1 MVLRALNLLRRHH
14 CRPLYKEMYS
24 KGWQNN
30 NMSWGPWSPQVPKS
44 SRSRKRDDKKDT
56 KKEEGL
62 VKSYDSGSSAAGSQS
77 SDSSSTEVKFM
88 QEFMAMIKENK
99 MEVPER
105 LQKFVQDDPKVALK
119 EQQKA
124 LNKKRKLMNKIENKK
139 KAIDADKLKWEKWV
153 QDMKTEVQQQR
164 SKFEEN
170 QKRLNSELEALII
183 EEKKLEAEDEAADME
198 EIQDSPGVDEILDA
212 CSADAD
218 SKNKESREHQAR
230 MMEAKLQESQEHQ
243 ARMME
248 AKFQEMQ
255 MKMEAH
261 YQQKLEEQRQQL
273 IQAAM
278 ARPPGATEVVDL
290 VGDNQKI
297 SIAQGLGIG
306 TQLAR
311 NAVAPFGVFKERS
324 SPYGRNAKMGDGL
337 NPQDGKDIP
346 PDGGGAG

>member
-1 MVLRALNLLRRHH
+1 
-14 CRPLYKEMYS
+14 
-24 KGWQNN
+24 
-30 NMSWGPWSPQVPKS
+30 MSWGPWSPQVPKS

-77 SDSSSTEVKFM
+77 SDSSSTEIKFM

-124 LNKKRKLMNKIENKK
+124 LNKKRNLMNKIENKK
-139 KAIDADKLKWEKWV
+139 KAIDANKMKWEKWV

-198 EIQDSPGVDEILDA
+198 DIQDSPGVNEILDA

-261 YQQKLEEQRQQL
+261 YQQKLEDQRQQL

-278 ARPPGATEVVDL
+278 ARSPGATEVVDL
-290 VGDNQKI
+290 VDDNQKI

>member
-1 MVLRALNLLRRHH
+1 
-14 CRPLYKEMYS
+14 
-24 KGWQNN
+24 
-30 NMSWGPWSPQVPKS
+30 MSWGPWSPQVPKS

-124 LNKKRKLMNKIENKK
+124 LNKKRNLMNKIENKK
-139 KAIDADKLKWEKWV
+139 KAIDANKMKWEKWV
-153 QDMKTEVQQQR
+153 QDTKAEVQQQR

-198 EIQDSPGVDEILDA
+198 DIQDSPGVDEILDA

-218 SKNKESREHQAR
+218 SKNKESR
-230 MMEAKLQESQEHQ
+230 EHQ

-278 ARPPGATEVVDL
+278 ARSPGATEVVDL
-290 VGDNQKI
+290 VDDNQKI